1 MQVRLYKLLA
11 LVCSVLTFFG
21 VGNLFYS
28 RVTPLSVFAAIA
40 PIIGVI
46 VFNNLSKK

>member
-1 MQVRLYKLLA
+1 MQVGLYKMLA
-11 LVCSVLTFFG
+11 LLCSVLTFFG

-28 RVTPLSVFAAIA
+28 DVTIFSVLTTIL
-40 PIIGVI
+40 PIVGVI